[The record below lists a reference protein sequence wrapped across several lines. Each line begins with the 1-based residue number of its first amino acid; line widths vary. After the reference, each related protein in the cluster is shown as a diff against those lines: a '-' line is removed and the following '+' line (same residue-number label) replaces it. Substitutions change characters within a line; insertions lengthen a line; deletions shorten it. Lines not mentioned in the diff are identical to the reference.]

1 MEESEFIHRNQQVY
15 LAFPQFD
22 PALMAIAD
30 RSEYEFSDKCGTVR
44 GRSLRLDDG
53 PLLKMV
59 CFDIENS
66 ILKVDIENLQVN
78 LAWSVCF
85 YEGESRSGPRWILGR
100 NYFTGSINELPPLF
114 DKTLDQMMAD
124 LNLIDGQIAKSEGKY
139 YS

>member
-1 MEESEFIHRNQQVY
+1 MNANIIGLIKMEESEFIHCNQQVY
-15 LAFPQFD
+15 LAFTQFD

-85 YEGESRSGPRWILGR
+85 LRR
-100 NYFTGSINELPPLF
+100 
-114 DKTLDQMMAD
+114 
-124 LNLIDGQIAKSEGKY
+124 
-139 YS
+139 